1 MMNENVV
8 DDISVVDKSIVDKS
22 NVNKKEKNR
31 MVFNHTVD
39 LEHKKQGMSID
50 KVIDCCTKLGLDKS

>member
-8 DDISVVDKSIVDKS
+8 DDISVVDKS
-22 NVNKKEKNR
+22 NVNKKEKNG

-39 LEHKKQGMSID
+39 LEHKRQGMSID
-50 KVIDCCTKLGLDKS
+50 KVMTVARS

>member
-8 DDISVVDKSIVDKS
+8 DDISVVDKS
-22 NVNKKEKNR
+22 NVNKKEKNG

-39 LEHKKQGMSID
+39 LEHKRQGMSID
-50 KVIDCCTKLGLDKS
+50 KVIDCCTKLGLNKS